1 MDLTPLKAEAVEEE
15 EAVGAAAAEGV
26 VAEEEGAE
34 VTWAEA
40 AAAVDLRW
48 VLTNSHSLS
57 SITFISVF
65 QIEMMVPGNK
75 VGLVIGKG
83 GETIKQLQEKSGAK
97 LVIIQEGP
105 ETEMEKALRITGDPQ
120 TIEVFHL

>member
-1 MDLTPLKAEAVEEE
+1 
-15 EAVGAAAAEGV
+15 
-26 VAEEEGAE
+26 
-34 VTWAEA
+34 
-40 AAAVDLRW
+40 
-48 VLTNSHSLS
+48 
-57 SITFISVF
+57 
-65 QIEMMVPGNK
+65 MMVPGNK

-120 TIEVFHL
+120 TIEVCPLLSL

>member
-1 MDLTPLKAEAVEEE
+1 MNN
-15 EAVGAAAAEGV
+15 
-26 VAEEEGAE
+26 
-34 VTWAEA
+34 W
-40 AAAVDLRW
+40 
-48 VLTNSHSLS
+48 
-57 SITFISVF
+57 IIS

-120 TIEVFHL
+120 TIEVCLILIPVSV